1 MKIFLWVA
9 IVCVS
14 VESVTSIIR
23 VVHRRREIGRVNLD
37 KVCGI
42 HVFFGFGEMGRDGSR
57 NTMIQSLFEFFEFG
71 DWNSMNQS
79 GSRALV

>member
-1 MKIFLWVA
+1 MDERLGGLIWIKFVGFML
-9 IVCVS
+9 S
-14 VESVTSIIR
+14 
-23 VVHRRREIGRVNLD
+23 LD
-37 KVCGI
+37 
-42 HVFFGFGEMGRDGSR
+42 FGEMGRDGSR